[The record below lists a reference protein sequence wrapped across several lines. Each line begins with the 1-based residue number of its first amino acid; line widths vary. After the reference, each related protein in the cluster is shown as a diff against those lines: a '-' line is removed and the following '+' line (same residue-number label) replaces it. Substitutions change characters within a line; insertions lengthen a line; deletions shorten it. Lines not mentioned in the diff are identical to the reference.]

1 MPYLLILAAAIAGGV
16 TGYILL
22 RRQRDERQQGYHF
35 RCPGCGQKLR
45 FGKRDQGRRVMCPRC
60 LKTCTLAEVK
70 QDQLVEMPSE
80 AAFQVKRRSS
90 V

>member
-1 MPYLLILAAAIAGGV
+1 MPYLLLLAAATIGV
-16 TGYILL
+16 VVGYTLL
-22 RRQRDERQQGYHF
+22 QRRREERQQGYHF

-70 QDQLVEMPSE
+70 QDQLVETPSDGPY
-80 AAFQVKRRSS
+80 QVKRRSS